1 MHDPKVKKLVTQFN
15 KDIAALNKTW
25 AALQKNDVF
34 ARLELKG
41 QMTYAE
47 PKYVEVTKIT
57 QHVEYMNNPRAK
69 EGIDV

>member
-25 AALQKNDVF
+25 AALQ
-34 ARLELKG
+34 KG